1 MDRIEAKKSV
11 LAIVKQVDDVAYDV
25 LSEKKNIE
33 YIKLSEYF
41 DSLSIVL
48 LNIEILARYPEAVHT
63 AKEPLRKD
71 TTMGDLIN
79 FFVEEL

>member
-1 MDRIEAKKSV
+1 MDKIEARKSV
-11 LAIVKQVDDVAYDV
+11 LAVVKCVDEDASNE
-25 LSEKKNIE
+25 LSGMENIE
-33 YIKLSEYF
+33 GIKLSEYF
-41 DSLSIVL
+41 DSLGIVL

>member
-1 MDRIEAKKSV
+1 MDRIEARKSV
-11 LAIVKQVDDVAYDV
+11 LAIVKQVDNVAYDE

-33 YIKLSEYF
+33 DIKLSEYF
-41 DSLSIVL
+41 DSLGIVL

-63 AKEPLRKD
+63 AKESLRND
-71 TTMGDLIN
+71 TTMGYLIN